1 MIINTTLEFK
11 GNLFP
16 QEIINF
22 EKHLDTFTFYAKNN
36 VLLRIT
42 VLRGSVIRFR
52 YATDGAFED
61 DFSYALA
68 DNYPKGYSSLDFS
81 EDSEYYILTTAKIKI
96 YVTKANM
103 RIGIYD
109 LEGKTVLEDELGF
122 H

>member
-61 DFSYALA
+61 DFVGSFIFA
-68 DNYPKGYSSLDFS
+68 DFIMLIRVQN
-81 EDSEYYILTTAKIKI
+81 
-96 YVTKANM
+96 
-103 RIGIYD
+103 
-109 LEGKTVLEDELGF
+109 
-122 H
+122 